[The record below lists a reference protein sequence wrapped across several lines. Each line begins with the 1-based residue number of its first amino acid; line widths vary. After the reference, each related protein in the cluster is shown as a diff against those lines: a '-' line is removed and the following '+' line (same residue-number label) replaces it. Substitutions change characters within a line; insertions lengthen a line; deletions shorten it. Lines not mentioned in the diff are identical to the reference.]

1 MGEDMRASIKAIC
14 VMDEEYSLGLME
26 RFMTEN
32 LQMTREKGTE
42 NSNGQKEN
50 FIRASGKKDYN
61 MEKEQSLKV
70 IRLRLGCG
78 KMVKELNGWMK
89 HLLNKNE

>member
-1 MGEDMRASIKAIC
+1 MRASIKAIC

-50 FIRASGKKDYN
+50 FIRVSGKKDYN
-61 MEKEQSLKV
+61 MEKEQSSKV
-70 IRLRLGCG
+70 IRLQLGCG
-78 KMVKELNGWMK
+78 KMVKELNGWIK
-89 HLLNKNE
+89 HLLIKNE

>member
-1 MGEDMRASIKAIC
+1 MRASIKAIC

>member
-1 MGEDMRASIKAIC
+1 MRASIKAIC

-32 LQMTREKGTE
+32 MQMTREKGTE

-61 MEKEQSLKV
+61 MEKEQLSKV
-70 IRLRLGCG
+70 IRLRLGVG
-78 KMVKELNGWMK
+78 KWLKS
-89 HLLNKNE
+89 

>member
-32 LQMTREKGTE
+32 MQMTREKGTE

-78 KMVKELNGWMK
+78 KMVKELNGWIK
-89 HLLNKNE
+89 HLLIKNE

>member
-1 MGEDMRASIKAIC
+1 MRASIKAIC

-32 LQMTREKGTE
+32 MQMTRKKGTE
-42 NSNGQKEN
+42 YSNGQKEN
-50 FIRASGKKDYN
+50 FIRASGKPDYN
-61 MEKEQSLKV
+61 MDKEQSSKV

-89 HLLNKNE
+89 HPLNKNE

>member
-1 MGEDMRASIKAIC
+1 
-14 VMDEEYSLGLME
+14 
-26 RFMTEN
+26 MTGK
-32 LQMTREKGTE
+32 KGTD
-42 NSNGQKEN
+42 NSDGQKER
-50 FIRASGKKDYN
+50 FTRASGKMIYN
-61 MEKEQSLKV
+61 MEKGLSSKV

>member
-1 MGEDMRASIKAIC
+1 
-14 VMDEEYSLGLME
+14 
-26 RFMTEN
+26 
-32 LQMTREKGTE
+32 MTREKGTE

-61 MEKEQSLKV
+61 MEKEQSSKV